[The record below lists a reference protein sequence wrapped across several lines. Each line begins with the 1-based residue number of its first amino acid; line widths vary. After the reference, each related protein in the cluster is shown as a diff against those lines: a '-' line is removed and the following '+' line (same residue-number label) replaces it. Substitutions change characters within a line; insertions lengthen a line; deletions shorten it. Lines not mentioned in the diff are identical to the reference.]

1 MTEIK
6 YKFWR
11 DYTNYKK
18 IYKDC
23 YWEYFQ
29 SEIKNGI
36 LEHEPN
42 KEIVKNRNEF
52 ITN

>member
-1 MTEIK
+1 MTENK
-6 YKFWR
+6 CKFWR
-11 DYTNYKK
+11 DYTNYPK

-23 YWEYFQ
+23 YWGYFR

-42 KEIVKNRNEF
+42 K
-52 ITN
+52 